1 MKKLLFLAVFFIGF
15 SALAQE
21 EVKLNWLTDFE
32 EAKKVAKKEKKP
44 ILIYF
49 TGSDWCPPCK
59 MLKEDF
65 FYTAKFKEKA
75 KDFVLVM
82 ADFPRRIDIIT
93 EDQRQE
99 NLKLAKKYNTKNKFP
114 NIVAV
119 NHTGKELD
127 NIMSY
132 NMMRDTKRHYKFL
145 DKILKKY

>member
-15 SALAQE
+15 SAIAQE
-21 EVKLNWLTDFE
+21 DVKLNWLTDFDK
-32 EAKKVAKKEKKP
+32 AKKIAKKSNKP

-65 FYTAKFKEKA
+65 FYTEKFKEKA

-93 EDQRQE
+93 DEQRQE
-99 NLKLAKKYNTKNKFP
+99 NTKLANKYNTKNKFP

-119 NHTGKELD
+119 DHKGKKID
-127 NIMSY
+127 NITSY
-132 NMMRDTKRHYKFL
+132 NMMRDTNRHYKFL
-145 DKILKKY
+145 EKILKNY

>member
-1 MKKLLFLAVFFIGF
+1 MKKLLFLAAFFIGF
-15 SALAQE
+15 SAVAQE
-21 EVKLNWLTDFE
+21 DVKLDWLTDFE
-32 EAKKVAKKEKKP
+32 EAKKIAKKEKKP

-65 FYTAKFKEKA
+65 FYTEKFKEKS

-93 EDQRQE
+93 DEQRQQ
-99 NLKLAKKYNTKNKFP
+99 NQKLARKYNTKNKFP

-119 NHTGKELD
+119 NHKGKELD

-132 NMMRDTKRHYKFL
+132 NMMRNTDRHYKFIE
-145 DKILKKY
+145 KVLKNY

>member
-1 MKKLLFLAVFFIGF
+1 MKKLLFLAAFFIGF
-15 SALAQE
+15 SVIAQE
-21 EVKLNWLTDFE
+21 DVKLTWLTDFE
-32 EAKKVAKKEKKP
+32 EAKKISKKEKKP

-65 FYTAKFKEKA
+65 FYTEKFKEKS

-93 EDQRQE
+93 EDVRQH

-114 NIVAV
+114 NLVAV
-119 NHTGKELD
+119 NHKGKELD

-145 DKILKKY
+145 DKVLKNY

>member
-1 MKKLLFLAVFFIGF
+1 MKKFLLLAVFFIGF
-15 SALAQE
+15 SAAAQE
-21 EVKLNWLTDFE
+21 DIKINWLTDFE
-32 EAKKVAKKEKKP
+32 EAKKISKKEKKP

-65 FYTAKFKEKA
+65 FYTKKFQEKS

-82 ADFPRRIDIIT
+82 ADLPRRVDIIT
-93 EDQRQE
+93 PEQRQA
-99 NLKLAKKYNTKNKFP
+99 NIKLLQEYNKQGKFP

-119 NHTGKELD
+119 NHKGKELD

-145 DKILKKY
+145 EKILKNY

>member
-1 MKKLLFLAVFFIGF
+1 MKKLLFLAAFFIGF
-15 SALAQE
+15 SAIAQE
-21 EVKLNWLTDFE
+21 DVKLDWLTDFE
-32 EAKKVAKKEKKP
+32 KAKKIAKKEKKP

-65 FYTAKFKEKA
+65 FYTEKFKEKS

-93 EDQRQE
+93 EEQRQE
-99 NLKLAKKYNTKNKFP
+99 NFKLAKKYNTKNKFP

-119 NHTGKELD
+119 NHKGKELD

-132 NMMRDTKRHYKFL
+132 NMMRNTSRHYKFL
-145 DKILKKY
+145 EKVLKNY

>member
-1 MKKLLFLAVFFIGF
+1 MKKLLFLATFFIGF
-15 SALAQE
+15 SAVAQE
-21 EVKLNWLTDFE
+21 EVKLDWLTDFE
-32 EAKKVAKKEKKP
+32 EAKKIAKKEKKP

-65 FYTAKFKEKA
+65 FYTEKFKEKS

-93 EDQRQE
+93 DEQRQQ
-99 NLKLAKKYNTKNKFP
+99 NQKLARKYNTKNKFP

-119 NHTGKELD
+119 NHKGKELD

-132 NMMRDTKRHYKFL
+132 NMMRNTDRHYKFIE
-145 DKILKKY
+145 KVLKNY

>member
-15 SALAQE
+15 SSLAQE
-21 EVKLNWLTDFE
+21 EIKLNWLTDFE
-32 EAKKVAKKEKKP
+32 EAKTISKKEKKP

-59 MLKEDF
+59 LLKEDF
-65 FYTAKFKEKA
+65 FYTEKFKEKA
-75 KDFVLVM
+75 KNFVLVM

-93 EDQRQE
+93 EEQRSA
-99 NLKLAKKYNTKNKFP
+99 NLQLAKKYNKKNKFP

-119 NHTGKELD
+119 NHKGKELD

-132 NMMRDTKRHYKFL
+132 NMMRNTKRHYKFL
-145 DKILKKY
+145 EKVLKNY

>member
-1 MKKLLFLAVFFIGF
+1 MKKLLFLAAFFIGF

-32 EAKKVAKKEKKP
+32 EAKKISKKEKKP

-65 FYTAKFKEKA
+65 FYTKKFKK
-75 KDFVLVM
+75 KSKNFVLVM

-93 EDQRQE
+93 DAERQQ
-99 NLKLAKKYNTKNKFP
+99 NRKLAQKYNTKNKFP
-114 NIVAV
+114 NLVAV
-119 NHTGKELD
+119 NHKGKELD

-132 NMMRDTKRHYKFL
+132 NMMRNTNRHYKFL
-145 DKILKKY
+145 DKVLKNY

>member
-1 MKKLLFLAVFFIGF
+1 MKKLLFLAAFFIGF

-21 EVKLNWLTDFE
+21 DIKLDWITDFE
-32 EAKKVAKKEKKP
+32 EAKKISKKEKKP

-65 FYTAKFKEKA
+65 FYTEKFKEKS
-75 KDFVLVM
+75 KDFVLFM

-93 EDQRQE
+93 DAQRKE
-99 NLKLAKKYNTKNKFP
+99 NTQLAMKYNKKNKFP
-114 NIVAV
+114 NIVAI
-119 NHTGKELD
+119 NHKGKELD

-132 NMMRDTKRHYKFL
+132 NMMRNTNRHYKFL
-145 DKILKKY
+145 EKVLKNY

>member
-1 MKKLLFLAVFFIGF
+1 MKKLLFLVALFIGF
-15 SALAQE
+15 SATAQE
-21 EVKLNWLTDFE
+21 DVKLDWLTDFDK
-32 EAKKVAKKEKKP
+32 AKKIAKKTNKP

-65 FYTAKFKEKA
+65 FYTEKFKEKA

-93 EDQRQE
+93 EEQRE
-99 NLKLAKKYNTKNKFP
+99 KNKKLGRKYNTKEKFP

-119 NHTGKELD
+119 DHKGKEID

-132 NMMRDTKRHYKFL
+132 SMMRDTKRHYRFI
-145 DKILKKY
+145 DKILKNY

>member
-21 EVKLNWLTDFE
+21 GVKLNWLTDFE

-65 FYTAKFKEKA
+65 FYTEKFKEKA

-93 EDQRQE
+93 EEERQQ
-99 NLKLAKKYNTKNKFP
+99 NKKLAKKYNKKNKFP

-119 NHTGKELD
+119 NHNGKELD

-132 NMMRDTKRHYKFL
+132 NMMRDTSRHYKFL
-145 DKILKKY
+145 EKIMKNY